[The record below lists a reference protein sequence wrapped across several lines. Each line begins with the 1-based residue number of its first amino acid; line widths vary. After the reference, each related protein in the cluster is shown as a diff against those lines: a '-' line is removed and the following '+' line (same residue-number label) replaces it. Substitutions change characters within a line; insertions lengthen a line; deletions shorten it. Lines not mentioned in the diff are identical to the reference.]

1 MATGQTPAHHGES
14 WARVPRKG
22 TGTGRCGTP
31 NCGAKAL
38 SCLFSPSQVAL
49 GQHKEEYFSGPEPK
63 AVLKKFREDTTGRG
77 NHKCIGQEASAS
89 VTYLVATLR
98 VQSTDFKW
106 NGKVGLG

>member
-1 MATGQTPAHHGES
+1 MNLNFTIQ
-14 WARVPRKG
+14 
-22 TGTGRCGTP
+22 
-31 NCGAKAL
+31 
-38 SCLFSPSQVAL
+38 
-49 GQHKEEYFSGPEPK
+49 
-63 AVLKKFREDTTGRG
+63 LKKFREDTTGRG

>member
-1 MATGQTPAHHGES
+1 MNLNFTIQ
-14 WARVPRKG
+14 
-22 TGTGRCGTP
+22 
-31 NCGAKAL
+31 
-38 SCLFSPSQVAL
+38 
-49 GQHKEEYFSGPEPK
+49 
-63 AVLKKFREDTTGRG
+63 LKKFREDPTGRG